1 VIFKPVST
9 VCHRIWE
16 DFQINVGMVD
26 VKLGGK
32 KNRDV
37 WFGRFGSLAIGE
49 GSEESDVD
57 IFGY

>member
-1 VIFKPVST
+1 
-9 VCHRIWE
+9 
-16 DFQINVGMVD
+16 MVD

-32 KNRDV
+32 KNCDV

-49 GSEESDVD
+49 GSEESYVD